1 MNEQIVSMTVNGF
14 ERRLSV
20 PANKRLIDVL
30 RQDLALTGVKE
41 GCGVGVCGACTVLLD
56 GRAVSACLTFA
67 FAADGAHVQ
76 TIEGL
81 AQDGELHPLQAAFIE
96 KGGLQCGYCTPGQ
109 IMAAK
114 ALLDENPDPTE
125 DEIKHAMMGNLCRCT
140 GYYQIIESIQ
150 SAAAAMREPQS

>member
-67 FAADGAHVQ
+67 FAADGADIQ

-81 AQDGELHPLQAAFIE
+81 AQDGRLHPLQTAFID

-125 DEIKHAMMGNLCRCT
+125 DEIRHAMMGNLCRCT

-150 SAAAAMREPQS
+150 SAAAAMRESQA